1 MLDLVNALQ
10 PKNIPPSIKQLFND
24 NGLIVTPVEPPQ
36 NAARTIQM
44 NMFQPPA
51 QRADG
56 GMIERQPTDN
66 RRYL

>member
-10 PKNIPPSIKQLFND
+10 PKTVPPSIKDLFYT
-24 NGLIVTPVEPPQ
+24 NGLTVTAPEPSL

-44 NMFQPPA
+44 NLFQPPA

-56 GMIERQPTDN
+56 GMIERQPNDN